1 MSWHLSPRY
10 RHVTLVS
17 GYIFLTLI
25 FIDHNMDVY

>member
-10 RHVTLVS
+10 HHVTLVS

-25 FIDHNMDVY
+25 NNIDHNKDV